1 MQNILLSIYIPTY
14 NRADKVVKQIKYII
28 DEIKGLD
35 ISKIEIIVNNNC
47 STDDTEQKVLSL
59 IEGMPVTYHRNE
71 CNLGIV
77 GNAYAAE
84 KLVHGKYFWLIGD
97 DDEICEGAIKRVYD
111 LINSNPQISYVY
123 LNHSD
128 MMSIEEPRYDGP
140 SGLIENGA
148 ELVTN
153 QKIDKIGVLRLTTS
167 SIYLREG
174 LEKTVHDLPLS
185 ECVSYGW
192 SGYAALASMKM
203 GYSYFD
209 DKIWVHMDGQNKSW
223 NDIEY
228 YAEMGCIRM
237 YERLTNAGY
246 TKREIAIIYNNYIPV
261 YVIAELI
268 IRILL
273 KEKKY
278 KIFLSDFFFCFR
290 KAPVKLTCIC
300 FGLLCDKIKTMK
312 VKKI

>member
-14 NRADKVVKQIKYII
+14 NRADKVVKQIKYIL
-28 DEIKGLD
+28 DETKGLD

-47 STDDTEQKVLSL
+47 STDDTEQKVLSF

-77 GNAYAAE
+77 GNAYAAVN
-84 KLVHGKYFWLIGD
+84 LVHGKYFWLIGD

-111 LINSNPQISYVY
+111 LINSNPKISYIY
-123 LNHSD
+123 LNHSN
-128 MMSIEEPRYDGP
+128 MMSIDKPAYDGP
-140 SGLIENGA
+140 GGLIENGDK
-148 ELVTN
+148 LITN
-153 QKIDKIGVLRLTTS
+153 QKADRIGVVILTTG

-203 GYSYFD
+203 GCSYFD

-223 NDIEY
+223 EDIAY
-228 YAEMGCIRM
+228 YAEMGWIRM
-237 YERLTNAGY
+237 FDRLTNVGY
-246 TKREIAIIYNNYIPV
+246 TKSDIAMIYNSYIPV
-261 YVIAELI
+261 HIIAEQVI
-268 IRILL
+268 TILF
-273 KEKKY
+273 KEKKF
-278 KIFLSDFFFCFR
+278 KTFLSDFFFCFR
-290 KAPVKLTCIC
+290 KAPVKVTCIC
-300 FGLLCDKIKTMK
+300 FGLLCEKIKTMK

>member
-14 NRADKVVKQIKYII
+14 NRADKVVKQIKYIL
-28 DEIKGLD
+28 DETKGLD

-47 STDDTEQKVLSL
+47 STDDTEQKVLSF

-77 GNAYAAE
+77 GNAYAAVN
-84 KLVHGKYFWLIGD
+84 LVHGKYFWLIGD
-97 DDEICEGAIKRVYD
+97 DDEICKGAIKRVYD
-111 LINSNPQISYVY
+111 LINSNPKISYIY
-123 LNHSD
+123 LNHSN
-128 MMSIEEPRYDGP
+128 MMSIDKPAYDGP
-140 SGLIENGA
+140 SGLIENGDK
-148 ELVTN
+148 LITN
-153 QKIDKIGVLRLTTS
+153 QKADRIGVVILTTG

-203 GYSYFD
+203 GCSYFD

-223 NDIEY
+223 EDIAY
-228 YAEMGCIRM
+228 YAEMGWIRM
-237 YERLTNAGY
+237 FDRLTNVGY
-246 TKREIAIIYNNYIPV
+246 TKSDIAMIYNSYIPV
-261 YVIAELI
+261 HIIAEQVI
-268 IRILL
+268 TILF
-273 KEKKY
+273 KEKKF
-278 KIFLSDFFFCFR
+278 KTFLSDFFFCFR
-290 KAPVKLTCIC
+290 KAPVKVTCIC
-300 FGLLCDKIKTMK
+300 FGLLCEKIKTMK